1 MPVQIIFV
9 LYRMYGRSRLTVDS
23 LRRGLLYKFQV
34 GTGID
39 ETINMSD
46 SGFVLGRER
55 KKERKKDRIYPSV
68 SDRNLEVA

>member
-1 MPVQIIFV
+1 MPIQIIFV

-46 SGFVLGRER
+46 SGFVLGRE
-55 KKERKKDRIYPSV
+55 KERKKDRIYPSV